1 MGTTTLRF
9 RGVPYGWVQSFDTS
23 SYMKKLFLPL
33 ALIIFITGCGN
44 HQAEVDACWER
55 GVAYFKDIG
64 SYPNLQ
70 SAENQGKRATD
81 VAWERCKRNTNAF

>member
-1 MGTTTLRF
+1 MRISVFSG
-9 RGVPYGWVQSFDTS
+9 G
-23 SYMKKLFLPL
+23 
-33 ALIIFITGCGN
+33 ALIAASLISGCGN
-44 HQAEVDACWER
+44 HAAEIDACWER